1 MLLGLVGARRAAAA
15 AARAP
20 LARAPLAPLARQQAR
35 QMGGHGGHGH
45 VEYHGAMKTIRKYLP
60 EDHHIVLANMA
71 SWVVLYGLYKVTQI
85 GKKPAKIK
93 KEKEAPAASSGDVP
107 SVIDDNFSSWIA
119 QPGNEER
126 YTASLEGWA
135 KSL

>member
-1 MLLGLVGARRAAAA
+1 MVLGLVGARRAAAA
-15 AARAP
+15 VRAP
-20 LARAPLAPLARQQAR
+20 LARQHAR

-85 GKKPAKIK
+85 GKKPAKAK
-93 KEKEAPAASSGDVP
+93 KDKEAAGAASSSDVP
-107 SVIDDNFSSWIA
+107 SVVDDNFSSWIA

>member
-15 AARAP
+15 AAR
-20 LARAPLAPLARQQAR
+20 APLARQQAR

-71 SWVVLYGLYKVTQI
+71 SWVVLYGLYKVTQM
-85 GKKPAKIK
+85 GKKPAKVK
-93 KEKEAPAASSGDVP
+93 KEKEAPAASSAGDVP